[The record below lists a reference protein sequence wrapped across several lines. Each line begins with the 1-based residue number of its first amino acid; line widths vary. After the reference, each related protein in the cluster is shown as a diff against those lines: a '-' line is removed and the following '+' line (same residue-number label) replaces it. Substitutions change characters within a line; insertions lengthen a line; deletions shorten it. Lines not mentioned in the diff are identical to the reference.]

1 MHAMKIETFNKEHS
15 KLLSSIESDSEAKA
29 KERLLSA
36 FTKLMQPEGHD
47 GREDD
52 SSLDDFRDFRMP
64 GNLHEKKGELLFLLN
79 IAVNDLFKDVK
90 EKLVFISMVS
100 GQRISWKTD
109 DSPLNDS
116 SFISTELEEHIEK
129 CVLLTG
135 LLHEVQNFVGKDL
148 PSFNIDCSRTSSSEH
163 DWATDFHV
171 ILHSVKMWFEN
182 YTECVLT
189 EIIEAF
195 VFCNTEVMETLASL
209 SQIRGSIDTALQK
222 LVEVE
227 LERESLMELEK
238 SYFMKVEII
247 TEQQLALQEAAS
259 RDHDHLSW
267 EEAEELAN
275 QVESCRTQLEQL
287 HQSWNQKDVRIAAL
301 ARIDASIMNSLA
313 SLEGYF
319 SSLVDIE
326 PNGASQSR
334 RSNSFLAAL
343 VKPFTELESIDLLLS
358 SYLSSDSYLN
368 EPLHRL
374 SDLAKS
380 GFSLSESVWR
390 FPCIIKK
397 HSLFIWKVGI
407 VDSIINSFIF
417 DVSASFN
424 HSLGLY
430 QLSSVFRK
438 KLEVHLQKYHRQ
450 YLKEKVI
457 LALLAQLDKVDENLR
472 QMIEAKNDFNY
483 KMTMDNS
490 EPLRSIRL
498 GLEEY
503 CIAQENARAAR
514 SAANAMKEH
523 VKQRTEALYKIV
535 LEIFRIEWLHEK
547 TVPQV
552 LNTKVYLQNAFG
564 DNKLACLALKTNR
577 STLLEKM
584 QSSISSMAGSLE
596 YLQTFEKTSTSAEG
610 QIERALGWAYAGP
623 NIVGSG
629 NSSTTRL
636 GIPSEFH
643 DHLLRRKKLLWKAH
657 EQASDI
663 IKFCTYV
670 IEFEASRES
679 FFWTN
684 EETKAGRILDDSHT
698 LKQSNL
704 IALTR
709 LDNSYQ
715 SFARAEQEWKLSQ
728 NKMEAAAKSLLSA
741 TNELCIVS
749 GKVKSA
755 SSDLQ
760 HNFVTL
766 RECVYEASLALS
778 SFYSVSK
785 EHIALASECG
795 SILEEVLVITES
807 LHDVY
812 GYAKEASIMHKSF
825 MSDLSQAM
833 IVLLPLEALLSS
845 DVASMTDTT
854 SKEKESSIDV
864 SLIHGEGLYHSYCFR
879 LKETCQILE
888 SLVPS
893 ITFSVK
899 ELYSMLAKLARAA
912 SIHAGNLN
920 KALEG
925 VADSEVVI
933 SQEIS
938 LSRPDF
944 LDGMHTNEKINLG
957 PVEGIFF
964 NDTVPVGEFPSDDE
978 GWISPPDCSYTS
990 SQAFSLTPIDTEQDS
1005 NDLEQIR
1012 PHNFD
1017 RSNIS
1022 RQETLSHEKLIAECI
1037 NNDAHAI
1044 QSSSSVPPSLGK
1056 IEGSTVNNSLQMLT
1070 IEEVTSDSKGLEGS
1084 HEDPIGSNPLGLLKR
1099 GRNAYAM
1106 SALRQIEYK
1115 IEGRDIEDGRVMQA
1129 SLLVDHLIKEA
1140 TNIDNLFANK
1150 YCGVEYPSKIH
1161 WLGMVASSSLKGTL
1175 LSLGEVLITL
1185 IEDLRVVY

>member
-1 MHAMKIETFNKEHS
+1 
-15 KLLSSIESDSEAKA
+15 
-29 KERLLSA
+29 
-36 FTKLMQPEGHD
+36 
-47 GREDD
+47 
-52 SSLDDFRDFRMP
+52 
-64 GNLHEKKGELLFLLN
+64 
-79 IAVNDLFKDVK
+79 
-90 EKLVFISMVS
+90 
-100 GQRISWKTD
+100 
-109 DSPLNDS
+109 
-116 SFISTELEEHIEK
+116 
-129 CVLLTG
+129 
-135 LLHEVQNFVGKDL
+135 
-148 PSFNIDCSRTSSSEH
+148 
-163 DWATDFHV
+163 
-171 ILHSVKMWFEN
+171 
-182 YTECVLT
+182 
-189 EIIEAF
+189 
-195 VFCNTEVMETLASL
+195 
-209 SQIRGSIDTALQK
+209 
-222 LVEVE
+222 
-227 LERESLMELEK
+227 
-238 SYFMKVEII
+238 
-247 TEQQLALQEAAS
+247 
-259 RDHDHLSW
+259 
-267 EEAEELAN
+267 
-275 QVESCRTQLEQL
+275 
-287 HQSWNQKDVRIAAL
+287 
-301 ARIDASIMNSLA
+301 MNSLA

-343 VKPFTELESIDLLLS
+343 VKPFTELESIDILLS

-368 EPLHRL
+368 EPLHTL

-438 KLEVHLQKYHRQ
+438 KLEVHLQKYHCQ

-457 LALLAQLDKVDENLR
+457 LALLAQLDRVDENLC

-490 EPLRSIRL
+490 EPLRSVRL
-498 GLEEY
+498 VLEEY

-547 TVPQV
+547 TVP
-552 LNTKVYLQNAFG
+552 
-564 DNKLACLALKTNR
+564 
-577 STLLEKM
+577 

-684 EETKAGRILDDSHT
+684 EETKAGRVLDDSHT

-704 IALTR
+704 IALTL

-728 NKMEAAAKSLLSA
+728 NKMEAAAKSVLSA

-795 SILEEVLVITES
+795 SILEES
-807 LHDVY
+807 LDV
-812 GYAKEASIMHKSF
+812 
-825 MSDLSQAM
+825 
-833 IVLLPLEALLSS
+833 
-845 DVASMTDTT
+845 
-854 SKEKESSIDV
+854 
-864 SLIHGEGLYHSYCFR
+864 
-879 LKETCQILE
+879 
-888 SLVPS
+888 
-893 ITFSVK
+893 
-899 ELYSMLAKLARAA
+899 
-912 SIHAGNLN
+912 
-920 KALEG
+920 
-925 VADSEVVI
+925 
-933 SQEIS
+933 
-938 LSRPDF
+938 
-944 LDGMHTNEKINLG
+944 
-957 PVEGIFF
+957 
-964 NDTVPVGEFPSDDE
+964 
-978 GWISPPDCSYTS
+978 
-990 SQAFSLTPIDTEQDS
+990 
-1005 NDLEQIR
+1005 
-1012 PHNFD
+1012 
-1017 RSNIS
+1017 
-1022 RQETLSHEKLIAECI
+1022 
-1037 NNDAHAI
+1037 
-1044 QSSSSVPPSLGK
+1044 
-1056 IEGSTVNNSLQMLT
+1056 
-1070 IEEVTSDSKGLEGS
+1070 
-1084 HEDPIGSNPLGLLKR
+1084 
-1099 GRNAYAM
+1099 
-1106 SALRQIEYK
+1106 
-1115 IEGRDIEDGRVMQA
+1115 
-1129 SLLVDHLIKEA
+1129 
-1140 TNIDNLFANK
+1140 
-1150 YCGVEYPSKIH
+1150 
-1161 WLGMVASSSLKGTL
+1161 
-1175 LSLGEVLITL
+1175 
-1185 IEDLRVVY
+1185 